1 VRPLWQISMNRMPGY
16 LSTPPASPGKHL
28 TEGEGESA
36 TTKGN
41 QTPTTELPPGGTNE
55 EELLKAPPKLTIS
68 TSPMHNNS
76 LASLSCATH
85 LSPDRTDPGTNSLE
99 LSVVLTPE
107 LLAVGELVAAMKR
120 VVGVLGTTFDSLGE
134 QTERV
139 ATLAPALKAAEH
151 IKKLRSEIAHVIL
164 QSEMQALEVKNLLDE
179 AVKQTLSE
187 EIRAHIQATVASEVK
202 DRVAA
207 QLNAQIPENLR
218 QQIKSH
224 KRQILEVQRSLHNS
238 EARQHNSAL
247 SPAALNTELRPLLR
261 PLPSAEQSP
270 MPGSVPPTPLPISRQ
285 ASLSETTPTASPLFP
300 RDLKALF
307 ALKSEEAET
316 LVKEYGLGEQAVPV
330 TPIVAPG
337 TEPDSL
343 TRERYLNKFMA
354 HIGVVGF
361 QMHAFPASSSPGE
374 SLPSTLIIRVH
385 PSI

>member
-1 VRPLWQISMNRMPGY
+1 MNGRMPGG
-16 LSTPPASPGKHL
+16 LSTPPASPGKQL
-28 TEGEGESA
+28 LESEGITTEDD
-36 TTKGN
+36 KK
-41 QTPTTELPPGGTNE
+41 QTIELPPE
-55 EELLKAPPKLTIS
+55 KPPPPPKLTIS
-68 TSPMHNNS
+68 TSMQNS

-85 LSPDRTDPGTNSLE
+85 LSPDRADPRTNSLE

-139 ATLAPALKAAEH
+139 ATLAPTLKAAEH
-151 IKKLRSEIAHVIL
+151 VKKLRSEIAHVIL
-164 QSEMQALEVKNLLDE
+164 QSELQALEVKNLLDE

-187 EIRAHIQATVASEVK
+187 EIKAHIRATVASEVK
-202 DRVAA
+202 DRVAR

-247 SPAALNTELRPLLR
+247 GPAALTAELRPLLR

-270 MPGSVPPTPLPISRQ
+270 TPSSLPPTPAPISRQ
-285 ASLSETTPTASPLFP
+285 ASLTGQTSLREITPTPSPLFP

-307 ALKSEEAET
+307 ALRSEEAQT
-316 LVKEYGLGEQAVPV
+316 LVKEYGLSEEAVPV

-337 TEPDSL
+337 SEANS
-343 TRERYLNKFMA
+343 REVALNKFMT

-361 QMHAFPASSSPGE
+361 QMHAFPACTSSSPEE
-374 SLPSTLIIRVH
+374 SLQSTLIIRVH